1 MSDTFRIPGNWFR
14 HHSTKARKH
23 LNKGFRLTEK
33 QYFRRFG
40 EFLKKC
46 KSCGGK
52 PDKRS
57 YGISYS
63 GMV

>member
-1 MSDTFRIPGNWFR
+1 MSDTIRISGMFR
-14 HHSTKARKH
+14 HHTTKTRRH

-46 KSCGGK
+46 RSCGWK
-52 PDKRS
+52 AW
-57 YGISYS
+57 
-63 GMV
+63 